1 MANPT
6 VTIEIREIGS
16 AQVIRNMRR
25 VRQEAGKLVGA
36 KKRLSRQ
43 VGNTG
48 KSFKKSGK
56 TIGRFSELM
65 RDLETNA
72 VLALGPLSGVG
83 ARIRAI
89 GVLARRGNIALIAF
103 SLALAAVV
111 GAVVLLVAGLIKT
124 RLSLESVEGRLRAVT
139 GSALL
144 AKIELRSLMDI
155 SLDLGLNLKALA
167 EGFSTLSAAARGTSL
182 EGEGI
187 RKVFIAISKAAGALR
202 LSAEDTA
209 GIIRALEQALTKG
222 VLRAEE
228 FNQQLGDRLPGAAVL
243 ASRAINKTKQEFQAM
258 LVAGEIITE
267 EFLPKLA
274 EELENI
280 FSAEAERNAETL
292 RGSMNRLGTSITILF
307 DIIEARLGV
316 ADKFAKFINKAADAI
331 VRLGE
336 FFDTALAKT
345 SRNLKLF
352 EEDILQFELKGILQ
366 DSKDKIAKEFTELR
380 GELVKQLSDL
390 QTLVAEQPQFIKD
403 IKKFLDIGEGSGIT
417 DLKEAIGEIDAALR
431 KLNEFEV
438 RDLAKITAP
447 SITKLEKAFDK
458 LILKA
463 QAAEKSMRRLSSGD
477 ILGAQFEES
486 VGRASQ
492 ILTKFA
498 DNVIVEFARVKGFIS
513 QELSDMFADPAT
525 KAEAY
530 AEILRTVQGQMGLVV
545 QSAKDFKT
553 VAKIFEET
561 RTPVEKFVA
570 EMEKLELLL
579 EKFKKFPEIVEAIKR
594 KMLEINPVLS
604 AVRDSIRELGRDFV
618 SAIRE
623 GASLV
628 DVLINS
634 FGNLLER
641 LLEIAIQ
648 LLIIGPLLKA
658 LKLPGGSDAPNILGT
673 LLGIG
678 TSIATSG
685 LSTGVSPT
693 GSDIA
698 GTPFAH
704 GTDFTVRGKGG
715 VDKNFVPLELTAGE
729 RVQVTPAGGDSGEK
743 MTVINFNFPPGT
755 NVREFRD
762 SQGQLAATVAG
773 VLSSASQSNA

>member
-6 VTIEIREIGS
+6 VTIEIREVGS
-16 AQVIRNMRR
+16 AEVIRRMRQ

-36 KKRLSRQ
+36 KRRLSRQ
-43 VGNTG
+43 AKATG
-48 KSFKKSGK
+48 TSFKKSGK

-83 ARIRAI
+83 ARVRAI

-111 GAVVLLVAGLIKT
+111 GAAALVVAGLIKT

-187 RKVFIAISKAAGALR
+187 RKVFVAISKAAGALR

-274 EELENI
+274 EELENL

-307 DIIEARLGV
+307 DIIEARLGI
-316 ADKFAKFINKAADAI
+316 ADKFAEFINEAADAI

-345 SRNLKLF
+345 SRNLKIF
-352 EEDILQFELKGILQ
+352 EEDILGFELKGILQ
-366 DSKDKIAKEFTELR
+366 DSKDKIAKEFMDLR
-380 GELVKQLSDL
+380 TELVKQLDEL
-390 QTLVAEQPQFIKD
+390 EAVIAGKPQFVKD
-403 IKKFLDIGEGSGIT
+403 LREFLGLGEGAAIT
-417 DLKEAIGEIDAALR
+417 ELKTAIAGIDAALR

-438 RDLAKITAP
+438 RDLAKTTAP

-463 QAAEKSMRRLSSGD
+463 QAAEKAMRRLSSGD

-498 DNVIVEFARVKGFIS
+498 DNVIVEFARTKGFVS
-513 QELSDMFADPAT
+513 QELADMFADPAT

-530 AEILRTVQGQMGLVV
+530 AEILRAVQGQMGLVV
-545 QSAKDFKT
+545 QSARDFKT

-561 RTPVEKFVA
+561 RTPIEKFVA
-570 EMEKLELLL
+570 EMEKLERLL
-579 EKFKKFPEIVEAIKR
+579 ELFKGFPEIVEAIKR
-594 KMLEINPVLS
+594 KMLEINPVMAIVS
-604 AVRDSIRELGRDFV
+604 DSIESFGNDLV
-618 SAIRE
+618 SAIRD
-623 GASLV
+623 GKSLV

-634 FGNLLER
+634 FGNLLEA
-641 LLEIAIQ
+641 LLKLAIQ
-648 LLIIGPLLKA
+648 LLIIGPLLKS
-658 LKLPGGSDAPNILGT
+658 LGLPGGSAAPSLAT
-673 LLGIG
+673 LFGG
-678 TSIATSG
+678 FFGA
-685 LSTGVSPT
+685 
-693 GSDIA
+693 
-698 GTPFAH
+698 AH

-715 VDKNFVPLELTAGE
+715 TDTNLVPLALTAGE
-729 RVQVTPAGGDSGEK
+729 RVQVTPAGGDSSEK
-743 MTVINFNFPPGT
+743 MTVINFNFGPDT
-755 NVREFRD
+755 NIREFRD
-762 SQGQLAATVAG
+762 SQPQIAAMLANTMSA
-773 VLSSASQSNA
+773 ASQSNS

>member
-6 VTIEIREIGS
+6 VTIEIREVGS
-16 AQVIRNMRR
+16 AEVIRRMRQ

-43 VGNTG
+43 AKNTG
-48 KSFKKSGK
+48 TSFKKSGK

-103 SLALAAVV
+103 SLGLAAVA
-111 GAVVLLVAGLIKT
+111 GVVALLVAGLIKT
-124 RLSLESVEGRLRAVT
+124 RLSLETVEGRLRAVT

-144 AKIELRSLMDI
+144 AKIELRSLMDL
-155 SLDLGLNLKALA
+155 SLRLGLNLKALSD
-167 EGFSTLSAAARGTSL
+167 GFSRLSAAARGTSL

-187 RKVFIAISKAAGALR
+187 RKVFDAIAKAAGALR
-202 LSAEDTA
+202 LSAEDTE

-228 FNQQLGDRLPGAAVL
+228 FNQQLGDRLPGAATL

-258 LVAGEIITE
+258 LVAGKIITE

-274 EELENI
+274 EELEKL

-316 ADKFAKFINKAADAI
+316 ADKFAEFINKAADAI

-345 SRNLKLF
+345 SRSLKTF
-352 EEDILQFELKGILQ
+352 EEDILGFELEGILQ
-366 DSKDKIAKEFTELR
+366 DSKDKIFKEFTDLRAELA
-380 GELVKQLSDL
+380 KQLSEL
-390 QTLVAEQPQFIKD
+390 EAEVAGKPQFVKD
-403 IKKFLDIGEGSGIT
+403 LREFLGLGEGSAIT
-417 DLKEAIGEIDAALR
+417 ELKKAIGEIDAALR

-438 RDLAKITAP
+438 RELGKVAPPDITKIT
-447 SITKLEKAFDK
+447 KAFDR
-458 LILKA
+458 IVLKA
-463 QAAEKSMRRLSSGD
+463 ETAGKSMQRAISGD

-486 VGRASQ
+486 VGKASQ
-492 ILTKFA
+492 VLTRFA

-513 QELSDMFADPAT
+513 QELADMFADPAT

-530 AEILRTVQGQMGLVV
+530 NEILLITQQALGGVIQKAR
-545 QSAKDFKT
+545 DFKT

-561 RTPVEKFVA
+561 RTPIEKFVA
-570 EMEKLELLL
+570 EMEKLERLL
-579 EKFKKFPEIVEAIKR
+579 ELFKDFPEIVEAIKR
-594 KMLEINPVLS
+594 KMLEINPVMAIVS
-604 AVRDSIRELGRDFV
+604 DSIKSFGNDFV
-618 SAIRE
+618 SAIRD
-623 GASLV
+623 GKSLV

-634 FGNLLER
+634 FGNLLEA
-641 LLEIAIQ
+641 LLKLAIQ
-648 LLIIGPLLKA
+648 LLIIGPLLKS
-658 LKLPGGSDAPNILGT
+658 LGLPGGSAAPSLAT
-673 LLGIG
+673 LFGG
-678 TSIATSG
+678 FFGA
-685 LSTGVSPT
+685 
-693 GSDIA
+693 
-698 GTPFAH
+698 AH
-704 GTDFTVRGKGG
+704 GADFTVRGKGG
-715 VDKNFVPLELTAGE
+715 TDTNLVPLALTAGE
-729 RVQVTPAGGDSGEK
+729 RVQVTPAGGDSSEK

-755 NVREFRD
+755 NVREFRE

-773 VLSSASQSNA
+773 VLSSASQSNS